1 MRAFIERY
9 ERLAQHWPWL
19 AALLI
24 GGTVTGLAWAI
35 EAAADVRHSIP
46 PLVLGFTA
54 FAALGLH
61 YSYHARLDG
70 SRRRRSRP

>member
-1 MRAFIERY
+1 VRAVIERY
-9 ERLAQHWPWL
+9 ERLARHRPWL

-24 GGTVTGLAWAI
+24 GGTVTGLAWGI
-35 EAAADVRHSIP
+35 EAAVDVRHSVP
-46 PLVLGFTA
+46 PLILGFTA

-61 YSYHARLDG
+61 YSYHARLGG